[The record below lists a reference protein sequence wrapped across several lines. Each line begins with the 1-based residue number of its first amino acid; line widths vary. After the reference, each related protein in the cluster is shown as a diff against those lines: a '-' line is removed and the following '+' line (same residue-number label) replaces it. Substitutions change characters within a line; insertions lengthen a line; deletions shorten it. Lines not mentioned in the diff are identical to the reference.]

1 MIQRFIFGI
10 IAFLLVLGCKKEEG
24 LFKTEVS
31 DLYVFRPDDSSP
43 VKKKVYELYRDY
55 GVAVF
60 FKDTVGEYFVRNDV
74 NGNPIYR
81 TERLDLGWTFN
92 TYKNSTFIVDPIT
105 QMDEQMDALNYAE
118 KYLKSISKPLY
129 PFSILLVR
137 ALNEKSS
144 SGDIITF
151 KSGEAVNYFRT
162 LMMTDKLT
170 STDTAGH
177 FKEIVKKIIRVK
189 LDGFPDELNKFGAVS
204 KSDWYGGK
212 KYSDLDKTV
221 AAGTSVGILYTP
233 NLVENLRRQGWTE
246 ARIEAEKVKLRR
258 VCGQFGFVGGNDHG
272 GGYFTPAHMAMDL
285 DSYVREMLN
294 SDKVTFKKYWVDH
307 PLVMK
312 KYTLLHD
319 LILNQLGVDL

>member
-1 MIQRFIFGI
+1 MQRFFFGI
-10 IAFLLVLGCKKEEG
+10 ITLLLVLGCKKEEV

-31 DLYVFRPDDSSP
+31 DLYVFRPDDSNP
-43 VKKKVYELYRDY
+43 INKRTYELYRDY

-74 NGNPIYR
+74 NGNPVYR
-81 TERLDLGWTFN
+81 TERLDLGWTFSA
-92 TYKNSTFIVDPIT
+92 YKNSTFIVDPIIKI
-105 QMDEQMDALNYAE
+105 DEQMEALDYVE

-129 PFSILLVR
+129 PFSILVVR

-144 SGDIITF
+144 SGDITTF

-162 LMMTDKLT
+162 LMMTDKLA
-170 STDTAGH
+170 SVDTASH

-189 LDGFPDELNKFGAVS
+189 LNGFPDELNKFGAIS

-221 AAGTSVGILYTP
+221 TDGTSVGILYSP

-285 DSYVREMLN
+285 DSYVREILN
-294 SDKVTFKKYWVDH
+294 SNKETFKKQWGDH
-307 PLVMK
+307 SLVMK
-312 KYTLLHD
+312 KYNLLHD
-319 LILNQLGVDL
+319 LILNNLGVDL